1 MRHALYSMIY
11 PILAYGDPILKKVT
25 KEIEKGSIDIKKLSE
40 DMFETMNN
48 ANGVGLA
55 APQINMGIRL
65 FVVDGKNAEEK
76 EIADFKKV
84 FVNPEI
90 ISENGEAWGYVEGCL
105 SIPTIREEVIRQK
118 IVRVHYFDENW
129 NEHEEEFE
137 GVKARIILHE
147 YDHLEG
153 VLFTDHLS
161 GLQKRVLKSK
171 LLNISKGIV
180 EVDYEMKFPLK
191 KKLTVGS

>member
-1 MRHALYSMIY
+1 MIY
-11 PILAYGDPILKKVT
+11 PIVAYGDPILKKVT

-55 APQINMGIRL
+55 APQIDMGIRL
-65 FVVDGKNAEEK
+65 FVVNGKNAAEEE
-76 EIADFKKV
+76 EIAEFKKV

-105 SIPTIREEVIRQK
+105 SIPTIREEIIRQK

-161 GLQKRVLKSK
+161 ALQKRVLKSK
-171 LLNISKGIV
+171 LLNISKGNV
-180 EVDYEMKFPLK
+180 EIDYKMKFPLK
-191 KKLTVGS
+191 KKEIKAI